1 MGVTKIMSKENELLL
16 AQSTN
21 GNVYTTPEVIRF
33 ISQLASK
40 EVEGVG
46 DLTSKLVDLFASK
59 SKHVSVEAHEDLLRV
74 EVSISVFHGYK
85 AIDVARKVQ
94 FAISEALKI
103 NFELEDVH
111 VDVVIKELLLAPSFG
126 EE

>member
-1 MGVTKIMSKENELLL
+1 MSKENELLL
-16 AQSTN
+16 AESVN
-21 GNVYTTPEVIRF
+21 GNVFTTPEVIRF
-33 ISQLASK
+33 IAQLASK

-46 DLTSKLVDLFASK
+46 DLSSKLVDLFTSK
-59 SKHVSVEAHEDLLRV
+59 SKHVSVEAHEDLLKI

-111 VDVVIKELLLAPSFG
+111 VDVVIKESIIPPSFG

>member
-1 MGVTKIMSKENELLL
+1 MGVTKNMSKENELLL
-16 AQSTN
+16 AESVN
-21 GNVYTTPEVIRF
+21 GNVFTTPEVIRF
-33 ISQLASK
+33 IAQLASK

-46 DLTSKLVDLFASK
+46 DLSSKLVDLFTSK
-59 SKHVSVEAHEDLLRV
+59 SKHVSVEAHEDLLKI

-111 VDVVIKELLLAPSFG
+111 VDVVIKELIIPSSFG